1 MLKNFKLI
9 FTGRLFTAWCIAYT
23 HLCSLTLFH
32 NGGTLPSNMHENV
45 SSNADD
51 ITTKPLIP
59 LARSCKEVLIV
70 CNKLL

>member
-1 MLKNFKLI
+1 MHYMMYSLCHGLFNNI
-9 FTGRLFTAWCIAYT
+9 FLVYAY
-23 HLCSLTLFH
+23 LNNLTLFH
-32 NGGTLPSNMHENV
+32 NGGTLPSNMHENI